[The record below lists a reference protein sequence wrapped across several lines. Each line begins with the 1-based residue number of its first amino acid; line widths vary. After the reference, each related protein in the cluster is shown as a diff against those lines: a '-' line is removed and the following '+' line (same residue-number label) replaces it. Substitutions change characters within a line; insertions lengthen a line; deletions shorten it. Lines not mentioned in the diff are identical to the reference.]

1 MRFAICDDNRDHI
14 NRLQARFDARKE
26 LHIETEPYES
36 GEELVADYE
45 KNGRRFDA
53 LFIDIEM
60 DGMNGIETANAIR
73 RMDDKVLI
81 IFVTSHTQ
89 YMQACFQGAP
99 FRFLSKPVE
108 EDAFA
113 EMLCAV
119 VRRLSEKRVAIN
131 FTVNKTQVRLY
142 CDEILYCE
150 CHDHRLT
157 IHTCERTYPLS
168 KTIAEMEALLDP
180 ELFARSHKAF
190 LVNLRYTRAID
201 GSRILLRH
209 CDAEIP
215 LGRTYKE
222 QFMQAFTV
230 QKARELCL

>member
-1 MRFAICDDNRDHI
+1 M
-14 NRLQARFDARKE
+14 
-26 LHIETEPYES
+26 
-36 GEELVADYE
+36 
-45 KNGRRFDA
+45 
-53 LFIDIEM
+53 
-60 DGMNGIETANAIR
+60 
-73 RMDDKVLI
+73 
-81 IFVTSHTQ
+81 
-89 YMQACFQGAP
+89 
-99 FRFLSKPVE
+99 
-108 EDAFA
+108 
-113 EMLCAV
+113 
-119 VRRLSEKRVAIN
+119 
-131 FTVNKTQVRLY
+131 RLY

-157 IHTCERTYPLS
+157 IHTCERTYQLS